1 MPIKLPKRKRLML
14 IYTTAGGLVV
24 LAGTLFVV
32 RPGSKEEAYQ
42 PGMPVEGITHSL
54 DRSAGEAGPAA
65 GVENADSSSVPGSAG
80 AHSVPALSFAE
91 VAEASGIH
99 FRHFPS
105 IRTSQLPE
113 DMGSGAAWGDY
124 DGDGDDDLYLCNI
137 AGSLTESEKIWT
149 SRPAGSNRLY
159 QNEGN
164 GHFRDVTEETNLGLN
179 EVSMGAAWADY
190 DGDGDLDLVVTAWG
204 HNRLFRNDGGRFT
217 DVSRESGVFGPE
229 GFWSGASWADYD
241 KDGDLDLYICG
252 YVKYKFDPAD
262 VGKTTLQYKAA
273 IPFTLNPSSYPPERN
288 LLFRNNGNGTFT
300 EVAKDAGVNNLTGR
314 SLSAVWCDFD
324 LDGWLD
330 LYVANDISDNAMFRN
345 RGDGTFSD
353 ISTQSWVADYRGAM
367 GLAVGDW
374 DNDGDYDI
382 YIAHWIAQEN
392 ALYNNLTYVFGDT
405 SRKQP
410 NLRFMDIADQVGLGQ
425 VSLDYVCWGTS
436 FFDYDNDGRQ
446 DLFVANGST
455 FEDEA
460 DHKKLVAMRNLLF
473 QNRGEEDGFYEVGG
487 LTGKVFRENRVGRG
501 AAFADYDGDGDTDL
515 VVMNHGSAPFL
526 LRNDGG
532 NRNNW
537 IKIRLVGRGANTHAL
552 GARVLVRSGG
562 LLQVQQVGSQSSYLS
577 QNSLD
582 CLFGI
587 GQAQSVDEVDV
598 AFLDGQSRRLTRLK
612 ANQLLTI
619 KEDAP

>member
-14 IYTTAGGLVV
+14 IYTTAGGLIV
-24 LAGTLFVV
+24 LAGTLLVV
-32 RPGSKEEAYQ
+32 RSGSGQEAYQ

-54 DRSAGEAGPAA
+54 DRSEAAPSAPTEAA
-65 GVENADSSSVPGSAG
+65 GV
-80 AHSVPALSFAE
+80 PAAAKTSTTNPLPPLSFVE

-99 FRHFPS
+99 FRHFPAV
-105 IRTSQLPE
+105 RTSQLPE

-124 DGDGDDDLYLCNI
+124 DGDGDDDVYLCNI
-137 AGSLTESEKIWT
+137 AGSLTESEKIWA
-149 SRPAGSNRLY
+149 SRPAGNNRLY

-164 GHFRDVTEETNLGLN
+164 GHFRDVTDETNLGLY

-262 VGKTTLQYKAA
+262 VGKTTLQYKSS
-273 IPFTLNPSSYPPERN
+273 IPFTLNPSSYEPERN
-288 LLFRNNGNGTFT
+288 LLFRNNGNGTFR
-300 EVAKDAGVNNLTGR
+300 EVAKEAGVDNLTGR
-314 SLSAVWCDFD
+314 SLSGAWCDFD

-330 LYVANDISDNAMFRN
+330 LYVANDISDNAMYHN
-345 RGDGTFSD
+345 LGNGTFAD
-353 ISTQSWVADYRGAM
+353 ISHQAWVADYRGAM
-367 GLAVGDW
+367 GLAIGDW
-374 DNDGDYDI
+374 DNDTDFDI
-382 YIAHWIAQEN
+382 YVTHWIAQEN
-392 ALYNNLTYVFGDT
+392 ALYNNLTYVFGD
-405 SRKQP
+405 SSKKQP

-425 VSLDYVCWGTS
+425 ISLDYVCWGTS

-455 FEDEA
+455 FEDEVN
-460 DHKKLVAMRNLLF
+460 HKKLVTMKNLLF
-473 QNRGEEDGFYEVGG
+473 QNRGEEEGFYEVGS
-487 LTGKVFRENRVGRG
+487 LTGKIFGQNRVGRG
-501 AAFADYDGDGDTDL
+501 AAFADYDGDGDMDL
-515 VVMNHGSAPFL
+515 VVVNHGSAPFL
-526 LRNDGG
+526 LRNEGG
-532 NRNNW
+532 NRNHW
-537 IKIRLVGRGANTHAL
+537 IKIRLAGRGANTRAL
-552 GARVLVRSGG
+552 GARVLIRTGT
-562 LLQVQQVGSQSSYLS
+562 LRQVQQVGSQSSYLS

-587 GQAQSVDEVDV
+587 GKADSVDQIDV
-598 AFLDGQSRRLTRLK
+598 TFLDGQARRLTGVK

-619 KEDAP
+619 REDAR